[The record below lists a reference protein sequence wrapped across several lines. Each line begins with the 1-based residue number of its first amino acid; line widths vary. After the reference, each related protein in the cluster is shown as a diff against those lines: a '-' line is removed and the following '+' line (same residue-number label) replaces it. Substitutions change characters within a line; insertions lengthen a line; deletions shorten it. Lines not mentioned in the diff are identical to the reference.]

1 MKALLCRLFKVP
13 PQPDP
18 PPGDASSPR
27 VFRAGRNYFLYK
39 VVTWVFRQGMSL
51 AGILGGIVVIRRIS
65 LDPTL
70 QRVFLAIE
78 AIVVASFVIQLVLSY
93 FLMRLDFEMRWYI
106 VTDRSLRI
114 REGILNLREKT
125 ITFANI
131 QNITVRQGPIQRL
144 LGLSDLEVSTAGGG
158 GSRSEPHPKHG
169 PREDLHTG
177 YFRGVNNAEEIR
189 QTIREGVR
197 LSKGAGLGD
206 REDELAVQAGEG
218 SDSAVQSARMVL
230 EELRTLRPLLL
241 RLIPITRPPFSR

>member
-18 PPGDASSPR
+18 PPGDASRLR
-27 VFRAGRNYFLYK
+27 VFRAGRNYFRYK
-39 VVTWVFRQGMSL
+39 VVIWAFGQCSTLVGFL
-51 AGILGGIVVIRRIS
+51 VAIVVMQNVPLGS
-65 LDPTL
+65 TL

-78 AIVVASFVIQLVLSY
+78 VIAVISFLMQLVLSY
-93 FLMRLDFEMRWYI
+93 FLVRLDFEMRWYI

-158 GSRSEPHPKHG
+158 GSRSDPHQKHG
-169 PREDLHTG
+169 QKEDLHTG
-177 YFRGVNNAEEIR
+177 YFRGVENAEEIR
-189 QTIREGVR
+189 QTIGEGVR

-206 REDELAVQAGEG
+206 REDDLAVHTASEN
-218 SDSAVQSARMVL
+218 DAVHGARAVL
-230 EELRTLRPLLL
+230 EELRSLRPMLL
-241 RLIPITRPPFSR
+241 RIRGAR